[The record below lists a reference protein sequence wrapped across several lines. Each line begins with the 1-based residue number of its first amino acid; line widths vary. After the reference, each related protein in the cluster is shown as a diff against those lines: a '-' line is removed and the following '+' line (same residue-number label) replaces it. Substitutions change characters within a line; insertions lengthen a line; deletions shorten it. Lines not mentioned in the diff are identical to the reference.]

1 MEKEINIDILI
12 GSKTLFNSLNVGV
25 RVASFILHGASLG
38 DTLGVITAGKD
49 GTERASLGVTLQEN
63 VTTIGALLLNSDGVK
78 GLSL

>member
-12 GSKTLFNSLNVGV
+12 GSNTLFNSLNVGV

-38 DTLGVITAGKD
+38 VTTAGKD
-49 GTERASLGVTLQEN
+49 GTERSSLRVTLQEN